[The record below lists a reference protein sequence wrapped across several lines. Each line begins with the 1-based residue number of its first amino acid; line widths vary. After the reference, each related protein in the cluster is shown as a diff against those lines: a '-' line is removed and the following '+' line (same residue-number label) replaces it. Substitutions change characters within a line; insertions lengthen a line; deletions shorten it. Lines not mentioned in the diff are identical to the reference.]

1 MNFWD
6 TSAIVPLCVREPTS
20 ALVKDVLI
28 GDSAGALGLVADMDS
43 TRTLAAATRRYLAGE
58 ITLSE
63 LYDIECEL
71 IHQLAQLPSDH
82 LEFRLMGAIELE
94 LAHMD
99 AGVSTE
105 DDLRAAL
112 EVELQSSSVVN
123 QRPIVETAPTELAK
137 VV

>member
-1 MNFWD
+1 
-6 TSAIVPLCVREPTS
+6 
-20 ALVKDVLI
+20 
-28 GDSAGALGLVADMDS
+28 MDS
-43 TRTLAAATRRYLAGE
+43 TRTLTAATRRYLAGE

-71 IHQLAQLPSDH
+71 IHQLVQLPSDH
-82 LEFRLMGAIELE
+82 LESRLMGAIELE

-105 DDLRAAL
+105 DDLRAVL
-112 EVELQSSSVVN
+112 EVELQSSIAVN
-123 QRPIVETAPTELAK
+123 GRPSVETAPTELAR

>member
-1 MNFWD
+1 
-6 TSAIVPLCVREPTS
+6 
-20 ALVKDVLI
+20 
-28 GDSAGALGLVADMDS
+28 MDS

-58 ITLSE
+58 IALSE

-71 IHQLAQLPSDH
+71 IHQLVQLPSDH
-82 LEFRLMGAIELE
+82 LESRLMGAIELE

-99 AGVSTE
+99 TGVSTE

-112 EVELQSSSVVN
+112 DVELQSSIPVN
-123 QRPIVETAPTELAK
+123 GRPSAETTPTELAR

>member
-1 MNFWD
+1 
-6 TSAIVPLCVREPTS
+6 
-20 ALVKDVLI
+20 
-28 GDSAGALGLVADMDS
+28 MDS

-63 LYDIECEL
+63 LYDFECEL
-71 IHQLAQLPSDH
+71 IHQLVQLPSDH
-82 LEFRLMGAIELE
+82 LETRLMGAIELE

-112 EVELQSSSVVN
+112 EAELQSSSVVN
-123 QRPIVETAPTELAK
+123 QRQTVETAPAELAK

>member
-1 MNFWD
+1 
-6 TSAIVPLCVREPTS
+6 
-20 ALVKDVLI
+20 
-28 GDSAGALGLVADMDS
+28 MDS
-43 TRTLAAATRRYLAGE
+43 TRTLAAAARRYLAGE
-58 ITLSE
+58 TTLAK

-71 IHQLAQLPSDH
+71 IHQLVQLPSDH
-82 LEFRLMGAIELE
+82 LESRLMGAIELE

-112 EVELQSSSVVN
+112 EAELQSPIAAN
-123 QRPIVETAPTELAK
+123 GRPAAETAPTELAR